1 MEKQKH
7 DKIGKLK
14 AFEMVVAYNKLE
26 KREVNLGKSSGAGL
40 ENI

>member
-26 KREVNLGKSSGAGL
+26 KREVNLDRSSRAGL